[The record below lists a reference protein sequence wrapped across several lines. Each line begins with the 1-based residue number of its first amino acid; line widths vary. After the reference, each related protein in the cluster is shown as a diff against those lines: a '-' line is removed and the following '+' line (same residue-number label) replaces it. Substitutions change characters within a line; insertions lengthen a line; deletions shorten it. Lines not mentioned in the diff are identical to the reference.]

1 VRVACRSQLSVSR
14 VGLFAV
20 VVGLLSG
27 PALAEDGITARTP
40 STAVSTDGGTTARTP
55 PPTASAKSGTA
66 QKTPAAALAASGAP
80 TQTLPAA
87 AEDGETARTPPVVAT
102 SSNINP
108 TGKDITLA
116 VPLRENGPLGQVT
129 VTIRRDGH
137 LLVQAND
144 LANALQRLIKPE
156 VIAKLRGL
164 ADASGF
170 IPLEATAA
178 NGFVI
183 TYDPNAIELAIQIPL
198 RARLAG
204 VIMLGLEND
213 QRVQPDKSAPFAA
226 YLNYRVGE
234 TYSFSGAGQGEP
246 GFLSNLEFSGRV
258 FNSIAFEN
266 FATLDQFAPNFF
278 SRAGSRL
285 IYDMPDDALRLTA
298 GDLITEGTAFQSS
311 PQIAGFNI
319 SHLIDTFYPQSS
331 ITSSSSRTLNL
342 TRASD
347 VQLLVNN
354 QPVSVLHLNPGT
366 YDLRNLPVAQGANN
380 IQAVITD
387 GTGQRIV
394 QNFDFFS
401 DINLLDP
408 GLDEYTASFGV
419 LSPLGDSEPDYQ
431 FSQPAFSGFYRRGI
445 ADQLTGGFNFQ
456 ATRQNQMGGLDA
468 VLGTNFG
475 LFSLDVSGNR
485 LSTDQIGYAGRLRYR
500 YSDDAQNSFFART
513 FDLSAEY
520 RSRHFLPVDNG
531 FLTLNGLADNEQ
543 ELLFSGS
550 LNQPLFRDLTLQFNG
565 DYQISRASHA
575 NSGDISAF
583 LTYQAPFDTT
593 VGLGATYQVSSTG
606 AAFIT
611 PGSGLNGTGA
621 ISTVPSGS
629 GFSLSLTLTHRFG
642 SEDLLTAS
650 ADRFQQRIDYSRSP
664 TDPVDDYFANADVN
678 RIDSTVTT
686 TAVAGYETN
695 RGNIEATYNNS
706 IDPSGAFT
714 AQQAG
719 VFFDGSIGLAGSSA
733 GVGRHVSDAF
743 AVVSGDPSLEGR
755 TVDVDSRFANQV
767 VAQTGPIG
775 PIVVGTSSYN
785 NQVIPYDV
793 EKLPPGYDLG
803 TGNFEIYP
811 WLHSGFALTV
821 GSPYNVTALGI
832 LQDADGNPVS
842 LRTGMA
848 TSETDPNAPPVQVI
862 TNRIGN
868 FAAPGLTVGRYRLFI
883 PGDKPLDYELTIT
896 ASPDL
901 LVRLGNVRP
910 ANAKKGD
917 TP

>member
-1 VRVACRSQLSVSR
+1 MLVSR
-14 VGLFAV
+14 VGLLVAAFGV
-20 VVGLLSG
+20 LSG
-27 PALAEDGITARTP
+27 SAMAEDGVTARTPPAVPAEDGITARALPAAAPATKSGATAAKP
-40 STAVSTDGGTTARTP
+40 SAATTSAAGGAPKPVALAPAEDGTTARTP
-55 PPTASAKSGTA
+55 PAI
-66 QKTPAAALAASGAP
+66 
-80 TQTLPAA
+80 
-87 AEDGETARTPPVVAT
+87 AT
-102 SSNINP
+102 SSNVNP

-129 VTIRRDGH
+129 VTIKRDGH
-137 LLVQAND
+137 ILIQAND
-144 LANALQRLIKPE
+144 LSNALQRLIKPE
-156 VIAKLRGL
+156 ELAKLRGM
-164 ADASGF
+164 ANGNGF
-170 IPLEATAA
+170 IPLEAVTAE
-178 NGFVI
+178 GFVI
-183 TYDPNAIELAIQIPL
+183 TYDPNAIELAVQVPL
-198 RARLAG
+198 RARLTNT
-204 VIMLGLEND
+204 IMLGLDSN
-213 QRVQPDKSAPFAA
+213 QQVLPDKSAAFAA
-226 YLNYRVGE
+226 YLNYRIGE

-246 GFLSNLEFSGRV
+246 GFLSNVEFSGRV

-285 IYDMPDDALRLTA
+285 IYDMPDEALRLTA
-298 GDLITEGTAFQSS
+298 GDLITEGAAFQSS

-319 SHLIDTFYPQSS
+319 SHLIDTFYPESS

-387 GTGQRIV
+387 GTGQRVV

-401 DINLLDP
+401 DINLLDT
-408 GLDEYTASFGV
+408 GLDEYTASFGI

-431 FSQPAFSGFYRRGI
+431 FNQPALSGFYRRGI

-456 ATRQNQMGGLDA
+456 ATRQDQMGGLDA
-468 VLGTNFG
+468 VLGTTFG
-475 LFSLDVSGNR
+475 LFSLDVSANHM
-485 LSTDQIGYAGRLRYR
+485 SSDEVGYAGRLRYR

-520 RSRHFLPVDNG
+520 RSRHFFPVDNG
-531 FLTLNGLADNEQ
+531 FLALSGLTDNQQ

-550 LNQPLFRDLTLQFNG
+550 LNQPLMRDLTLQLNG

-593 VGLGATYQVSSTG
+593 VGLGATYQVSSSG
-606 AAFIT
+606 SAFMN
-611 PGSGLNGTGA
+611 PGSPLNGTNPVE
-621 ISTVPSGS
+621 TLPSGN
-629 GFSLSLTLTHRFG
+629 GFSLSITLTHRFG

-664 TDPVDDYFANADVN
+664 IDPVDDYFANADVN

-706 IDPSGAFT
+706 IDRSGAFT

-719 VFFDGSIGLAGSSA
+719 VFFDGSIGLAGNSV
-733 GVGRHVSDAF
+733 GIGRHVSDAF

-755 TVDVDSRFANQV
+755 TIDVDSRFANQV
-767 VAQTGPIG
+767 VAQTGPLG
-775 PIVVGTSSYN
+775 PVVVGTSSYN
-785 NQVIPYDV
+785 SQVIPYDV
-793 EKLPPGYDLG
+793 ENLPPGYDLG
-803 TGNFEIYP
+803 SGNFEIYP

-821 GSPYNVTALGI
+821 GSPYNVTALGV

-862 TNRIGN
+862 TNRTGN
-868 FAAPGLTVGRYRLFI
+868 FAAPGLAVGRYRLFI
-883 PGDKPLDYELTIT
+883 SGDRPLDYELTIT
-896 ASPDL
+896 ATPDL

-910 ANAKKGD
+910 AGSKKGD